1 MLEFVN
7 WLRLIATVLI
17 TNSHYSSVWPVPAL
31 AMGGLLG
38 NVLFFGVSGYCL
50 FSVKGG
56 FGKWYVRRAGRVVP
70 VALVF
75 TIVAV
80 LTGLYPVKGTE
91 DLVRY
96 FLYPTA
102 YVFLLWLM
110 CLYVPYYFWAKLAG
124 RSDRFV
130 KGSLAVTVVAWILV
144 YAFAVDKGAYVV
156 DDVSSPFITFLYF
169 VAMQMGGLFKKYFN
183 RESVLKARDV
193 LLLVVALVL
202 YFGTKI
208 VFDKIDGLLSV
219 QILNQFTILAV
230 LFATFSVFLKLEERL
245 KQVPEKIKRVV
256 AFVSGRTLHI
266 YVVQFV
272 IIEAFDGLVFPLN
285 FVVVTALIVLGAVL
299 LKLAE
304 DGVSRAIARLVAKRG
319 N

>member
-156 DDVSSPFITFLYF
+156 DDVASPFITFLYF

-230 LFATFSVFLKLEERL
+230 LFATFPCFL
-245 KQVPEKIKRVV
+245 
-256 AFVSGRTLHI
+256 S
-266 YVVQFV
+266 
-272 IIEAFDGLVFPLN
+272 
-285 FVVVTALIVLGAVL
+285 
-299 LKLAE
+299 
-304 DGVSRAIARLVAKRG
+304 
-319 N
+319 